1 MSSTLSIMLNGK
13 LLRAIVYS
21 VVMLQSAVGG
31 FAQERV
37 ALIAKYG
44 SDPEIAVRFD
54 FVDGKFVSKETLFSS
69 DTDKNGWIGKI
80 VKQHYL
86 LTYNATV
93 YEHRPN
99 DELTFDLR
107 RGKLVDNSVRSG
119 SEFKVIVG
127 DPISI
132 RSPNGKA
139 WIRREPMTARLDE
152 IVVYQVNGQ
161 EVTIPGP
168 FRATVSD
175 RSSIS
180 PTLPIVWVD
189 NERFITQ
196 RVNGELLLVS
206 ITKEVKEFEKIPC
219 GPDDFPRF
227 KITQRGR
234 VIYECGKEY
243 LLNIENLSFREVR
256 DDLDFDFSVDYKQ
269 PVTTFYYR
277 ESAIG
282 TGGIDTL
289 TTEKYLAVTDS
300 SRRVQGP
307 HDASDINTIR
317 VWNALSGKWNK
328 FVLDEGYVELL
339 GWYRY

>member
-1 MSSTLSIMLNGK
+1 MLNGK
-13 LLRAIVYS
+13 LLRMKVYS
-21 VVMLQSAVGG
+21 LVMLLLAAVGA
-31 FAQERV
+31 FAQERI

-69 DTDKNGWIGKI
+69 DTDKNGWIGKV
-80 VKQHYL
+80 VKKHYL
-86 LTYNATV
+86 LTSNLTV

-107 RGKLVDNSVRSG
+107 RDKLVDNSVRSG

-127 DPISI
+127 DLTSI

-139 WIRREPMTARLDE
+139 WIRREPKTMYLDE
-152 IVVYQVNGQ
+152 IVVHQEKGQ

-219 GPDDFPRF
+219 GPDDFPTF

-234 VIYECGKEY
+234 LIYKCGKEY
-243 LLNIENLSFREVR
+243 LLNIEDLSYKEIR
-256 DDLDFDFSVDYKQ
+256 DDLDFDFSADYKQ
-269 PVTTFYYR
+269 PVTIFYYR
-277 ESAIG
+277 DAEIG
-282 TGGIDTL
+282 TGGSGTL

-317 VWNALSGKWNK
+317 VWNAISGKWNK